1 MQSFNDIKS
10 TIERKLSEIVN
21 FYKLDKL
28 FCRECNKL
36 DYELYLVGGFIRD
49 FILENKVYN
58 EFDLVFFLK
67 NSDISVYKEAIY
79 KICNTCYNG
88 YNYKLL
94 ELDTNR
100 YIYRIVIECEPKII
114 IDTTYTT
121 DIYYDAIRRDFTI
134 NSLYFDIF
142 NKKLLDLTDSIQDI
156 NKKILRTYRLQNLIE
171 DPLRIIRA
179 IRFKNK
185 YDLQIEENTLKY
197 IQENISSILSLNY
210 VRVKQELFK
219 IFELD
224 FVFKAF
230 LDFRL
235 FGITKLFNLENNDD
249 LVNAIKILDLTFEF
263 YRELLLIEY
272 DIEVYGK
279 SRAVFILLMMFL
291 INNEVLQ
298 SLLTYVLGENI
309 YQKAK
314 KLIELWNKR
323 DNKKILI
330 DIFKHKKN
338 YTGFEFMYYNFLI
351 NFKKLDNK
359 DYLKSLEKLLQL
371 CKYVCQ
377 FKKNLISFEQFKIL
391 FNSDKY
397 EEYLDYLLQLTV

>member
-1 MQSFNDIKS
+1 MLNFNEVEK
-10 TIERKLSEIVN
+10 KLSEIVN
-21 FYKLDKL
+21 FYRLDKL
-28 FCRECNKL
+28 FFKECNKL
-36 DYELYLVGGFIRD
+36 DYELYIVGGFIRN
-49 FILENKVYN
+49 FILENKIDN
-58 EFDLVFFLK
+58 ELDLVFFLK
-67 NSDISVYKEAIY
+67 NNDISVYKEAIS
-79 KICNTCYNG
+79 KICNDCYKG
-88 YNYKLL
+88 YNYKLI

-100 YIYRIVIECEPKII
+100 YIYRIVIECEPKIV

-134 NSLYFDIF
+134 NSLYFDVF
-142 NKKLLDLTDSIQDI
+142 NKKLIDFTNSFEDI
-156 NKKILRTYRLQNLIE
+156 NKRILRTYRLQSLIE

-197 IQENISSILSLNY
+197 IQENIFSILSLNY

-224 FVFKAF
+224 FSFKAF

-235 FGITKLFNLENNDD
+235 FGISKLFNLELNDD
-249 LVNAIKILDLTFEF
+249 LINAVKILDLTFEF
-263 YRELLLIEY
+263 YRDLLLKEY
-272 DIEVYGK
+272 DLEIYEK
-279 SRAVFILLMMFL
+279 SRAVSILLMMFL

-298 SLLTYVLGENI
+298 SLLTYILGENI
-309 YQKAK
+309 YQRAK

-338 YTGFEFMYYNFLI
+338 YIGFEFMYYNFLI
-351 NFKKLDNK
+351 NLRKLNNK
-359 DYLKSLEKLLQL
+359 DYLKTLEKLLQL

-377 FKKNLISFEQFKIL
+377 FKKNLISFDQFRIL

-397 EEYLDYLLQLTV
+397 EEYLDYLIQLTV

>member
-1 MQSFNDIKS
+1 MLNFNEVEK
-10 TIERKLSEIVN
+10 KLSEIVN
-21 FYKLDKL
+21 FYRLDKL
-28 FCRECNKL
+28 FCKECNKL
-36 DYELYLVGGFIRD
+36 DYELYIVGGFIRN
-49 FILENKVYN
+49 FILENKIDN
-58 EFDLVFFLK
+58 ELDLVFFLK
-67 NSDISVYKEAIY
+67 NNDISVYKEAIS
-79 KICNTCYNG
+79 KICNDCYKG
-88 YNYKLL
+88 YNYKLI

-100 YIYRIVIECEPKII
+100 YIYRIVIECEPKIV

-134 NSLYFDIF
+134 NSLYFDVF
-142 NKKLLDLTDSIQDI
+142 NKKLIDFTNSFEDI
-156 NKKILRTYRLQNLIE
+156 NKRILRTYRLQSLIE

-197 IQENISSILSLNY
+197 IQENIFSILSLNY

-224 FVFKAF
+224 FSFKAF

-235 FGITKLFNLENNDD
+235 FGISKLFNLELNDD
-249 LVNAIKILDLTFEF
+249 LINAVKILDLTFEF
-263 YRELLLIEY
+263 YRDLLLKEY
-272 DIEVYGK
+272 DLEIYEK
-279 SRAVFILLMMFL
+279 SRAVSILLMMFL

-298 SLLTYVLGENI
+298 SLLTYILGENI
-309 YQKAK
+309 YQRAK

-338 YTGFEFMYYNFLI
+338 YIGFEFMYYNFLI
-351 NFKKLDNK
+351 NLRKLTNK
-359 DYLKSLEKLLQL
+359 DYLKTLEKLLQL

-377 FKKNLISFEQFKIL
+377 FKKNLISFDQFRIL

-397 EEYLDYLLQLTV
+397 EEYLDYLIQLTV

>member
-1 MQSFNDIKS
+1 MLNFNEVEK
-10 TIERKLSEIVN
+10 KLSEIVN
-21 FYKLDKL
+21 FYRLDKL
-28 FCRECNKL
+28 FFKECNKL
-36 DYELYLVGGFIRD
+36 DYELYIVGGFIRN
-49 FILENKVYN
+49 FILENKIDN
-58 EFDLVFFLK
+58 ELDLVFFLK
-67 NSDISVYKEAIY
+67 NNDISVYKEAIS
-79 KICNTCYNG
+79 KICNDCYKG
-88 YNYKLL
+88 YNYKLI

-100 YIYRIVIECEPKII
+100 YIYRIVIECEPKIV

-134 NSLYFDIF
+134 NSLYFDVF
-142 NKKLLDLTDSIQDI
+142 NKKLIDFTNSFEDI
-156 NKKILRTYRLQNLIE
+156 NKRILRTYRLQSLIE

-197 IQENISSILSLNY
+197 IQENIFSILSLNY

-224 FVFKAF
+224 FSFKAF
-230 LDFRL
+230 LDFEL
-235 FGITKLFNLENNDD
+235 FGISKLFNLELNDD
-249 LVNAIKILDLTFEF
+249 LINAVKILDLTFEF
-263 YRELLLIEY
+263 YRDLLLKEY
-272 DIEVYGK
+272 DLEIYEK
-279 SRAVFILLMMFL
+279 SRAVSILLMMFL

-298 SLLTYVLGENI
+298 SLLTYILGENI
-309 YQKAK
+309 YQRAK

-338 YTGFEFMYYNFLI
+338 YIGFEFMYYNFLI
-351 NFKKLDNK
+351 NLRKLTNK
-359 DYLKSLEKLLQL
+359 DYLKTLEKLLQL

-377 FKKNLISFEQFKIL
+377 FKKNLISFDQFRIL

-397 EEYLDYLLQLTV
+397 EEYLDYLIQLTV